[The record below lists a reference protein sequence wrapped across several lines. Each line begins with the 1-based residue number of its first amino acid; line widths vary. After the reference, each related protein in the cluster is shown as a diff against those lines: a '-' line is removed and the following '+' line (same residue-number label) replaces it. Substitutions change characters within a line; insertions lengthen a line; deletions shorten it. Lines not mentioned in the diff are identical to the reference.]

1 MVESPV
7 VDSRRQMRVI
17 RGGSEFER
25 STTSHFL
32 LVVSSLRGLD
42 GRGTEEE
49 GEDKEEEEE
58 EEEEQEEEEEEE
70 EGEEVEQVEGMKED
84 E

>member
-7 VDSRRQMRVI
+7 VDGRRQMRVI

-32 LVVSSLRGLD
+32 LVVSSLRGL
-42 GRGTEEE
+42 GTEGEEE
-49 GEDKEEEEE
+49 GGGRVGDGGAGGRV
-58 EEEEQEEEEEEE
+58 
-70 EGEEVEQVEGMKED
+70 GEWGGGD
-84 E
+84 